1 MTQRT
6 EKIRQ
11 LLRTGSYSVADLQRM
26 VRKPKGG
33 MWSTAAIEMSLR
45 TLPTVKD
52 DNLFTILP

>member
-6 EKIRQ
+6 EKIRE
-11 LLRTGSYSVADLQRM
+11 LLTKGSYSVADLQRI

-33 MWSTAAIEMSLR
+33 QWSTATIEMSLR

>member
-1 MTQRT
+1 MMQRT
-6 EKIRQ
+6 EAIRQ
-11 LLRTGSYSVADLQRM
+11 LLRQGSYSVADLQRL

-33 MWSTAAIEMSLR
+33 QWSTAAIEMSLR